1 LKGLEETSNTE
12 VKWKSTKRVMTDMTD
27 EDTGEREARYNV
39 EWFDDECMDATE
51 QKNKNQQ
58 KCSR

>member
-1 LKGLEETSNTE
+1 
-12 VKWKSTKRVMTDMTD
+12 MTDMTD